1 MITELNTKNFEKE
14 ISNGL
19 KLVEF
24 FTTWCGYCKKQKPEL
39 EKMDKIWIGLVDADE
54 FADIAKTYKIT
65 GFPTF
70 LVFKDGKEVE
80 RFSGFK
86 TKEEI
91 MERLIKH
98 LK

>member
-80 RFSGFK
+80 RFSGFR